1 VAEIRAGGGENG
13 GPSSWTRRLPEAVL
27 ALAGAAV
34 AAYLALFQVGAIHQA
49 WDPFFGSASSAAV
62 VDSPVSRALPV
73 PDAALGAAAYVV
85 EALLVLVGPRDRW
98 RSMPWLV
105 LAFGLAAG
113 GLLVAGIVLVLTQAF
128 VVHAWCS
135 LCLLSAAIS
144 LVMAA
149 SAWSEVR
156 AAAGMAFGDGA
167 SRRQGGEPQS
177 AHVPGSPGSGPST
190 RKEVADSSPSPQHVM
205 TDSTYQGTNQAGS
218 GEDAAQQTPST
229 APGPRDLMPGPHVG
243 GHSSRVVVVTGASAG
258 VGRATAIAFAKHGC
272 DVAVLARG
280 QDGLEG
286 ARRDIESAG
295 GRALPIQ
302 VDVSDADAVERAAAQ
317 VEETLGPIDVWVNVA
332 MVSVFSPAK
341 EMHADEYKRVT
352 DVTYL
357 GYVYGTL
364 AALKRMLPRDRGR
377 IIQVGS
383 ALAYRG
389 IPLQSAYCG
398 AKHAIQGFTESV
410 RCELIHDG
418 SHVKISMA
426 QLPAVNTPQF
436 DWVKSRLPHRAQPVP
451 PIYQPEVIANAL
463 VWLSEHYR
471 RELNIGGSTDLAI
484 YANRIV
490 PGWLDYYLG
499 WTGFDSQQTAEPRNP
514 EAPDN
519 LFQPVDA
526 AGRGDHGAH
535 GRFDG
540 QANTSS
546 QQLWVAENRGVVLG
560 GVAVAA
566 IGGFALVR
574 SLLSR

>member
-1 VAEIRAGGGENG
+1 
-13 GPSSWTRRLPEAVL
+13 VL

-34 AAYLALFQVGAIHQA
+34 AAYLTLFQVGVIHRA
-49 WDPFFGSASSAAV
+49 WDPVFGSASSAAV
-62 VDSPVSRALPV
+62 VDSPLSRVLPV

-85 EALLVLVGPRDRW
+85 EALLVLAGPRDRW
-98 RSMPWLV
+98 RAMPWLV
-105 LAFGLAAG
+105 LAFGVAAA
-113 GLLVAGIVLVLTQAF
+113 GLLVAGLVLVLTQAF
-128 VVHAWCS
+128 VVRAWCS

-149 SAWSEVR
+149 SAWPEVR
-156 AAAGMAFGDGA
+156 AAAEVAFGDGA
-167 SRRQGGEPQS
+167 SRRQSDGRHAGESQPAVSRES
-177 AHVPGSPGSGPST
+177 AGFRPST
-190 RKEVADSSPSPQHVM
+190 RKEVADSSSPLHVM
-205 TDSTYQGTNQAGS
+205 TDSTYQGMNQAGAS
-218 GEDAAQQTPST
+218 EGAAHQAPSAT
-229 APGPRDLMPGPHVG
+229 SRPRDLMAEGPAG
-243 GHSSRVVVVTGASAG
+243 GHSDRVVVVTGASAG
-258 VGRATAIAFAKHGC
+258 VGRATAIAFAKQGC

-280 QDGLEG
+280 RDGLEG
-286 ARRDIESAG
+286 ARRDVESAG

-332 MVSVFSPAK
+332 MVSVFSPAR
-341 EMHADEYKRVT
+341 EMRADEYKRVT

-451 PIYQPEVIANAL
+451 PIYQPEVIANAI

-484 YANRIV
+484 YANRVV

-499 WTGFDSQQTAEPRNP
+499 WTGYDSQQTGQPRDP
-514 EAPDN
+514 DAPDN
-519 LFQPVDA
+519 LYEPVDA

-535 GRFDG
+535 GRFDDRASY
-540 QANTSS
+540 QSR
-546 QQLWVAENRGVVLG
+546 QLWAAEHRGVLLG
-560 GVAVAA
+560 GIAAAAFGTVALA
-566 IGGFALVR
+566 R
-574 SLLSR
+574 TMLSR